1 LLSALSHKP
10 KVTTPS
16 SRLLF
21 LMPKE
26 AFLIFLILLSDNSAI
41 SALS

>member
-1 LLSALSHKP
+1 
-10 KVTTPS
+10 
-16 SRLLF
+16 LF

-41 SALS
+41 STLN